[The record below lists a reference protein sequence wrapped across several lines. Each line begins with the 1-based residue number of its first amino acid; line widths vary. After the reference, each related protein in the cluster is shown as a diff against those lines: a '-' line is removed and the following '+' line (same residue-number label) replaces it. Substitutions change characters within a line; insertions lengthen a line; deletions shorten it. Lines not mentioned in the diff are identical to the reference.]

1 MQNEDS
7 VPSQENTS
15 VKDRRRSVVEV
26 CEKIIFDGHGKIGA
40 VKSPPPTP
48 YIEVPNTRVVPL
60 QVSHVHTKSY
70 CSLFVSNVKWV
81 FHLWWVI
88 FMFSC

>member
-15 VKDRRRSVVEV
+15 VKDRRQTVVEV
-26 CEKIIFDGHGKIGA
+26 CEKIIFDGCGKTGA
-40 VKSPPPTP
+40 VKTPPPTP
-48 YIEVPNTRVVPL
+48 YIEVPNTRVIPL
-60 QVSHVHTKSY
+60 QVSRVYKKSY
-70 CSLFVSNVKWV
+70 YSLFVSNVKRV

-88 FMFSC
+88 FLFSC

>member
-15 VKDRRRSVVEV
+15 VKDRGKTVVEV

-48 YIEVPNTRVVPL
+48 DIEVPNTRVVPF
-60 QVSHVHTKSY
+60 QVSHVCTKSY
-70 CSLFVSNVKWV
+70 CPLFVSNVKCV
-81 FHLWWVI
+81 FHLWWFI
-88 FMFSC
+88 FLFSC